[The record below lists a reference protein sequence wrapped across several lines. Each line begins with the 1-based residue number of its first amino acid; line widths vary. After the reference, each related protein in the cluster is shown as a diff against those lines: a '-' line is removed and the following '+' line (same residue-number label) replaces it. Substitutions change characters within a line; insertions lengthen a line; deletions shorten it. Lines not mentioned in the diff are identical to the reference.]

1 MSAIRYLDDVPHIT
15 RYGMHDDKT
24 EKCWIFFWR
33 NGVRFRIHV
42 DRDDVQDTAFYEK
55 WKPLLREH
63 ARGEM
68 PLSQWAEQQVS
79 HGTCRMTFSQT
90 YY

>member
-1 MSAIRYLDDVPHIT
+1 MSAIRYLDDVPHII

-24 EKCWIFFWR
+24 GNCWIFFWR

-42 DRDDVQDTAFYEK
+42 DKEDLQDTTFYEK
-55 WKPLLREH
+55 LKPLLREH

-79 HGTCRMTFSQT
+79 HGTCGMTFSGT
-90 YY
+90 